1 MAAVGNVLRVLLVIW
16 LAYSGYLYLTGY
28 LNTYGIL
35 GGAYLAARDSLYQLP
50 DNLLMLA
57 QLAVD
62 MVGTLHD
69 RLVSEVG
76 HDPFELPEIAGGIS
90 SLSTPLDDHQI
101 VGYLVY
107 GGVVGST
114 VAGVQFLM
122 LTALAVRN
130 GDALWRHPGIPILSQ
145 LWANLLFKAGTIGAG
160 LYLVPLAAETG
171 TASAIAATLMVTFC
185 FVFPVLAGLPLWF
198 MTKVLVPPFS
208 ALFRTLAA
216 RAKPTI
222 ARERGR
228 DRKHDR
234 NTRSSDRHRNEEAH
248 RWQRRDQER
257 QQQRQSRDSGPTDRT
272 GLNYP
277 AACEL
282 FELSPG
288 SFDQPT
294 LIKRYREL
302 MRKTHPDN
310 QGSNALAK
318 QVNQAYETILNH
330 HNWKR

>member
-1 MAAVGNVLRVLLVIW
+1 MAAAINALRLLVFIW

-28 LNTYGIL
+28 IGTYGVL

-50 DNLLMLA
+50 DNLLTLA
-57 QLAVD
+57 LLAAD
-62 MVGTLHD
+62 MAGTLHE

-76 HDPFELPEIAGGIS
+76 YDPFELPDVTGEISPLSDPLAGHHIVA
-90 SLSTPLDDHQI
+90 SLI
-101 VGYLVY
+101 Y
-107 GGVVGST
+107 GGVVGSA

-160 LYLVPLAAETG
+160 LYLISLAAETG
-171 TASAIAATLMVTFC
+171 TAAATAAALMVSFC

-216 RAKPTI
+216 RAKPTT
-222 ARERGR
+222 AKEHGR

-234 NTRSSDRHRNEEAH
+234 NTRSSDRYQNEEAH
-248 RWQRRDQER
+248 RRQRRDQER
-257 QQQRQSRDSGPTDRT
+257 QQQRQSRDSGPTERT
-272 GLNYP
+272 ELNYP

-302 MRKTHPDN
+302 MKKTHPDN
-310 QGSNALAK
+310 QGSTALAK